1 MTMVRV
7 TQNMLGKQSYA
18 GLQISMNRV
27 AKAQEQLTTGRLIN
41 RPSDDPT
48 GATSAMRI
56 RTDVAEKQQ
65 YVRNATDAQGWL
77 DQIDTTLGTM
87 TDQVRRARELA
98 MTANSGITNAE
109 SREALAVE
117 VDQIRQSLI
126 ASANTSY
133 LDRPVFGG
141 VTSGS
146 VAYTAAGKVADPAAL
161 GSGTGVVRTVGEG
174 AQVRVDVEGPDVFG
188 DDSANDSIFDHLAA
202 LSTALRSADQAGIDT
217 AVGALDVDYKRI
229 INVRADIGARS
240 NRVENARSVAV
251 DGELTLRNALSEVE
265 NVDLA
270 KATVDLKLQEVA
282 YQAALGA
289 TARVIRPSLLD
300 FMR

>member
-1 MTMVRV
+1 MTLVRV
-7 TQNMLGKQSYA
+7 TQNMLGKQSFA

-41 RPSDDPT
+41 RPSDNPT
-48 GATSAMRI
+48 GATTAMRI
-56 RTDVAEKQQ
+56 RTDLADKQQ
-65 YVRNATDAQGWL
+65 FLRNADDAQGWL

-87 TDQVRRARELA
+87 TTQVRRARELA
-98 MTANSGITNAE
+98 GTANSGIMSAE

-117 VDQIRQSLI
+117 IDQIRQGLI
-126 ASANTSY
+126 SSANTTY

-141 VTSGS
+141 VTNGS
-146 VAYTAAGKVADPAAL
+146 IAYTAAGTVADPGAM
-161 GSGTGVVRTVGEG
+161 GSPTGVVRTVAEG
-174 AQVRVDVEGPDVFG
+174 AKVRVDVEGPTVFG
-188 DDSANDSIFDHLAA
+188 DDAANDSVFDHLAA
-202 LSTALRSADQAGIDT
+202 LSTALRAADQAGIDT
-217 AVGALDVDYKRI
+217 ALTELDADNKRI
-229 INVRADIGARS
+229 VNVRADVGARW

-251 DGELTLRNALSEVE
+251 DGELTLRNVLSEVE

-289 TARVIRPSLLD
+289 TARVIQPSLLD
-300 FMR
+300 FLR